1 MERAARASGWRKT
14 RNMWPT
20 MRNGEGFMRPPQ
32 KWTGSIREGLQ
43 AVLTID
49 QTDFSVY
56 RINGTRRFQVLS
68 AERPELS
75 K

>member
-1 MERAARASGWRKT
+1 VADDEERRRLHAAAA
-14 RNMWPT
+14 
-20 MRNGEGFMRPPQ
+20 
-32 KWTGSIREGLQ
+32 KWTDSIREGLQ